1 MYQHPDQYGPPRDW
15 VTTHPQA
22 QPQAQQ
28 QQPLPSIQHMAGQ
41 HMAGPRMLPGMHG
54 MNGANGYQPSPYM
67 QQQQQYLPQQ
77 HMLQQQ
83 QQHYGGHYP
92 VSHVPPPMPPQQM
105 PQDYKAEPAVR
116 PMELSHSGCNDQYRF
131 TLVVSQQPQRARMCG
146 FGDKDRRP
154 ITPPPC
160 VRLLIHDMHGNEVDA
175 DSVNGS
181 FFVLQVDLWNDK
193 ADREANIV
201 RASNT
206 ASPSASISTATT
218 TSFPPTPDRTA
229 IGGMLYRTP
238 QSLTDPY
245 GYRTPS
251 IPMAAPPPHQPPPHT
266 MFTRNLIGSL
276 TVNAAKLEDSSKK
289 LGYWFVLQDLS
300 VRTEGHFRLR
310 MNFIDVG
317 VVTSSASSSS
327 TSANGANGS
336 GSGQG
341 LPSLNK
347 GRAPVLAHVFSNPF
361 QVYSA
366 KKFPGV
372 IESTDLSKA
381 FAKQGVKIP
390 IRKDTKEGKEE
401 EGDSD

>member
-1 MYQHPDQYGPPRDW
+1 
-15 VTTHPQA
+15 
-22 QPQAQQ
+22 
-28 QQPLPSIQHMAGQ
+28 
-41 HMAGPRMLPGMHG
+41 
-54 MNGANGYQPSPYM
+54 
-67 QQQQQYLPQQ
+67 
-77 HMLQQQ
+77 
-83 QQHYGGHYP
+83 
-92 VSHVPPPMPPQQM
+92 
-105 PQDYKAEPAVR
+105 
-116 PMELSHSGCNDQYRF
+116 
-131 TLVVSQQPQRARMCG
+131 
-146 FGDKDRRP
+146 
-154 ITPPPC
+154 
-160 VRLLIHDMHGNEVDA
+160 
-175 DSVNGS
+175 
-181 FFVLQVDLWNDK
+181 
-193 ADREANIV
+193 
-201 RASNT
+201 
-206 ASPSASISTATT
+206 
-218 TSFPPTPDRTA
+218 
-229 IGGMLYRTP
+229 
-238 QSLTDPY
+238 
-245 GYRTPS
+245 
-251 IPMAAPPPHQPPPHT
+251 
-266 MFTRNLIGSL
+266 
-276 TVNAAKLEDSSKK
+276 
-289 LGYWFVLQDLS
+289 DLS

>member
-1 MYQHPDQYGPPRDW
+1 
-15 VTTHPQA
+15 
-22 QPQAQQ
+22 
-28 QQPLPSIQHMAGQ
+28 
-41 HMAGPRMLPGMHG
+41 
-54 MNGANGYQPSPYM
+54 
-67 QQQQQYLPQQ
+67 
-77 HMLQQQ
+77 
-83 QQHYGGHYP
+83 
-92 VSHVPPPMPPQQM
+92 
-105 PQDYKAEPAVR
+105 
-116 PMELSHSGCNDQYRF
+116 
-131 TLVVSQQPQRARMCG
+131 
-146 FGDKDRRP
+146 
-154 ITPPPC
+154 
-160 VRLLIHDMHGNEVDA
+160 
-175 DSVNGS
+175 
-181 FFVLQVDLWNDK
+181 
-193 ADREANIV
+193 
-201 RASNT
+201 
-206 ASPSASISTATT
+206 
-218 TSFPPTPDRTA
+218 
-229 IGGMLYRTP
+229 MLYRTP

-245 GYRTPS
+245 GYPAPA
-251 IPMAAPPPHQPPPHT
+251 IPMAAPPPQPPPHT

-317 VVTSSASSSS
+317 VVTSSASASG
-327 TSANGANGS
+327 TANGS
-336 GSGQG
+336 GSGSGPG

>member
-1 MYQHPDQYGPPRDW
+1 
-15 VTTHPQA
+15 
-22 QPQAQQ
+22 
-28 QQPLPSIQHMAGQ
+28 
-41 HMAGPRMLPGMHG
+41 MHG

-67 QQQQQYLPQQ
+67 QQQYLPQQ
-77 HMLQQQ
+77 HMLQQPQQ

-92 VSHVPPPMPPQQM
+92 APHIPPQMPPQQM
-105 PQDYKAEPAVR
+105 PQDYNAEPAVR

-229 IGGMLYRTP
+229 IG
-238 QSLTDPY
+238 
-245 GYRTPS
+245 
-251 IPMAAPPPHQPPPHT
+251 
-266 MFTRNLIGSL
+266 
-276 TVNAAKLEDSSKK
+276 
-289 LGYWFVLQDLS
+289 
-300 VRTEGHFRLR
+300 
-310 MNFIDVG
+310 
-317 VVTSSASSSS
+317 
-327 TSANGANGS
+327 
-336 GSGQG
+336 
-341 LPSLNK
+341 
-347 GRAPVLAHVFSNPF
+347 
-361 QVYSA
+361 
-366 KKFPGV
+366 
-372 IESTDLSKA
+372 
-381 FAKQGVKIP
+381 
-390 IRKDTKEGKEE
+390 
-401 EGDSD
+401 